1 MLLQIISATILFGI
15 ILILNFLIKTA
26 DMSSLTGEALAA
38 AAALAGTVM
47 LIKNH
52 EDEFED

>member
-1 MLLQIISATILFGI
+1 
-15 ILILNFLIKTA
+15 
-26 DMSSLTGEALAA
+26 MSSLTGEALAA